1 MVFPHFTGYFLQDS
15 CTAFLGP
22 AVGPSACDHRNNQ
35 LGGDPEQKDKAGKL
49 PCSSP
54 PNKIIYIYI
63 YVYIFRPEYTVIAPS
78 FSFQVNG

>member
-49 PCSSP
+49 PCFSP
-54 PNKIIYIYI
+54 PNKIIYIR
-63 YVYIFRPEYTVIAPS
+63 VYIQARVHSYCSF